1 MNQLKV
7 FLEIGKK
14 KTFAG
19 AVDWPGWCRSGKDE
33 INAMQSLLDYAPRY
47 AQVLAGSGLDFN
59 PPDETAG
66 LVVVERQPGN
76 ATTDFGA
83 PDAILSSDQAEVN
96 QTETGFFQE
105 VLQGCWRIFDQAALV
120 ARGKELRSGPRG
132 GGRDLDKI
140 IHHLIEGD
148 RAYLRR
154 LAWTFSRDA
163 EAPPEEELARIHA
176 AILDALQAAQ
186 RGDLPTEGPRGGK
199 IWPVRFFVRRAAW
212 HTLDH
217 AWEIQDRML

>member
-59 PPDETAG
+59 PPDDIAD

-105 VLQGCWRIFDQAALV
+105 VLQGCWRIFDQAALT